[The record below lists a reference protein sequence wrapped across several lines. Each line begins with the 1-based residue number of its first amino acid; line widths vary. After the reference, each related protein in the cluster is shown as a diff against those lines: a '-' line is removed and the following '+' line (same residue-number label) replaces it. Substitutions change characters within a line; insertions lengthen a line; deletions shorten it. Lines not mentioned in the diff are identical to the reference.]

1 MRLLWTIS
9 DVEGDGHTPN
19 CCPSKK
25 LMPYTSYLLKV
36 LPMWSC
42 CVDAWYSN
50 LLNCDLTLVSSPWAV
65 GVNDWCSSWLLSI
78 WHGMTQT
85 VDHVNVMLLIFIL
98 PSSLLVSLFVF
109 LNLLFFLAKRCNI
122 YLLHGQRASLKSNM
136 KKTTTVTLSTLS
148 KLSKFFHVLYSVQF
162 DPLILCVC
170 VCVQDRE
177 TPKQ

>member
-1 MRLLWTIS
+1 
-9 DVEGDGHTPN
+9 
-19 CCPSKK
+19 
-25 LMPYTSYLLKV
+25 
-36 LPMWSC
+36 
-42 CVDAWYSN
+42 
-50 LLNCDLTLVSSPWAV
+50 
-65 GVNDWCSSWLLSI
+65 
-78 WHGMTQT
+78 MTQT

-98 PSSLLVSLFVF
+98 PLSLLVSLFVF

-170 VCVQDRE
+170 MCVCVCVCVCVYSRQRN
-177 TPKQ
+177 T